1 MMLLV
6 AAAACLVL
14 PAAERRAEAGVKTLD
29 EITIEGE
36 VRLPRVLFITSRE
49 TERPLDFLE
58 EYLPPLDA
66 VANETTPSGP
76 VPVMI
81 APPVDDATDK
91 SETPRTP
98 EEESR

>member
-1 MMLLV
+1 MTHLI
-6 AAAACLVL
+6 AAIALIAL
-14 PAAERRAEAGVKTLD
+14 PAAPATPSGEVKTLD

-58 EYLPPLDA
+58 GYLPPLDV

-76 VPVMI
+76 VPICARSDSLNV
-81 APPVDDATDK
+81 TDSSALK
-91 SETPRTP
+91 E
-98 EEESR
+98 

>member
-1 MMLLV
+1 MTFLI
-6 AAAACLVL
+6 AAALCLVL
-14 PAAERRAEAGVKTLD
+14 PATEGRADAGVKTLD

-66 VANETTPSGP
+66 VANEIAPSGP

-81 APPVDDATDK
+81 PVTVTPPDSLNAADASALK
-91 SETPRTP
+91 E
-98 EEESR
+98 